1 MIMDNPK
8 KRIDELTELL
18 NEYSYKYYVLDDPAV
33 EDYEYDMLLR
43 ELTALENANPEYRHF
58 DSPTVR
64 VGGKAL
70 DEFSKVTHASPL
82 QSLQDAFSFDE
93 LREFDSRCRA
103 ACGNDVE
110 YVVEPKIDGLSVA
123 IEYENGRLVRGAT
136 RGDGVIGEDIT
147 QNIKTIQTLPLY
159 IKNAPEYLR
168 VRGETYMS
176 ISTFERLNAEREACD
191 EPLFKNP
198 RNAAAGSLR
207 QLDSKITAKRSL
219 DVFIFNVEEVRG
231 ISYSSHSESLDA
243 MESFGFPVIRHK
255 KVCHSID
262 ETIDHINAIGEMREK
277 LSFGIDGAVIKI
289 NSFSQRINMGTTS
302 KVPRWAIAYKYPP
315 EEKPTEL
322 LDIEIQV
329 GRTGVLA
336 PTAVL
341 SPIRLAGTTVSR
353 ATMHNRDFI
362 REKDIRIGDTVIVRK
377 AGDIIPEI
385 VSVDYSKR
393 PPLTPEFEFPDKCP
407 ACGESVIKDSEEA
420 AIRCVNPECPAQIYR
435 NIIHFA
441 ERNAMDIDG
450 LGPAVIQSLIDKGLV
465 SNVADLYYL
474 DVSKVVEIERMGQTS
489 ATNLI
494 NAIEKSKSAGLARLI
509 NALGIRNV
517 GLQTAKAIAKAYP
530 DIQLLKN
537 ATKDDLVQI
546 DEIGNTIADFI
557 IAFFAKEGTH
567 HLLNKLT
574 EAGVKMTE
582 DTVENSDN
590 RFSGMTFVL
599 TGTLP
604 SMDRNTASELITAR
618 GGKVSGSVSSKT
630 TYVIAGEN
638 PGSKLTNALS
648 LGIKIIDEDEFKKM
662 ME

>member
-1 MIMDNPK
+1 MDNAK
-8 KRIDELTELL
+8 LRIDELTELL
-18 NEYSYKYYVLDDPAV
+18 NDYSYKYYVLDNPAV

-43 ELTALENANPEYRHF
+43 ELTNLENEHPEYRHF
-58 DSPTVR
+58 DSPTIR

-93 LREFDSRCRA
+93 LRDFDSRCRA
-103 ACGNDVE
+103 ACGDNIE

-123 IEYENGRLVRGAT
+123 IEYENGILVRGAT
-136 RGDGVIGEDIT
+136 RGDGIVGEDIT
-147 QNIKTIQTLPLY
+147 QNIKTIKTLPLF

-176 ISTFERLNAEREACD
+176 IATFERLNAEREACD

-219 DVFIFNVEEVRG
+219 DIFIFNVEEIRG
-231 ISYSSHSESLDA
+231 NSYNSHYESLDA
-243 MESFGFPVIRHK
+243 MEKYGLPVIGYK
-255 KVCHSID
+255 KTCSSID
-262 ETIDHINAIGEMREK
+262 EAISHINFIGETREK
-277 LSFGIDGAVIKI
+277 LSFGIDGAVIKV
-289 NSFSQRINMGTTS
+289 NHFAQREKMGTTS

-315 EEKPTEL
+315 EEKPTKL

-341 SPIRLAGTTVSR
+341 APIRLAGTTVSR
-353 ATMHNRDFI
+353 ATMHNKDFI
-362 REKDIRIGDTVIVRK
+362 KEKDIRIGDTVIVRK

-385 VSVDYSKR
+385 VSVDYSQR
-393 PPLTPEFEFPDKCP
+393 QPFAPEFEFPERCP
-407 ACGESVIKDSEEA
+407 ACGETVINDDDEA
-420 AIRCVNPECPAQIYR
+420 AVRCVNPECSAQIYR

-441 ERNAMDIDG
+441 ERDAMDIDG

-474 DVSKVVEIERMGQTS
+474 DFSEIIKIDRMGNTS
-489 ATNLI
+489 AKNLI
-494 NAIEKSKSAGLARLI
+494 NAIEKSKSAGLAKLI

-517 GLQTAKAIAKAYP
+517 GLQTAKAIAKAFP
-530 DIQLLKN
+530 DINLLAN
-537 ATKDDLVQI
+537 ATKDELIQI

-557 IAFFAKEGTH
+557 IAFFAKDGTH
-567 HLLNKLT
+567 HLLNRLS

-582 DTVENSDN
+582 DVNESHDM
-590 RFSGMTFVL
+590 RFKGMTFVL

-604 SMDRNTASELITAR
+604 SMDRHTASNLITER
-618 GGKVSGSVSSKT
+618 GGKASGSVSSKT
-630 TYVIAGEN
+630 TYVLAGEN
-638 PGSKLTNALS
+638 PGSKLTTAIS
-648 LGIKIIDEDEFKKM
+648 LGIKIINEEEFKQMLK
-662 ME
+662 